1 MHPVS
6 SLPEFFYFPAHEAGL
21 IDSAGDGDAGEA
33 ERMGHLRVP
42 EARGVILESD
52 LILLLV
58 DAEFAQAVGIGKPA
72 ETLELLKAERRLEFI
87 GNFKK
92 RHASDYSNWGQL
104 LILRPRTNAGSSAG
118 GGAGAAAP
126 ALWAHHRSFVPLD
139 AI

>member
-1 MHPVS
+1 
-6 SLPEFFYFPAHEAGL
+6 
-21 IDSAGDGDAGEA
+21 
-33 ERMGHLRVP
+33 MGHLRVP

-104 LILRPRTNAGSSAG
+104 LILRPRRGAGSSAG
-118 GGAGAAAP
+118 GRAGASQNRKSRLAA
-126 ALWAHHRSFVPLD
+126 AF
-139 AI
+139 

>member
-1 MHPVS
+1 
-6 SLPEFFYFPAHEAGL
+6 
-21 IDSAGDGDAGEA
+21 
-33 ERMGHLRVP
+33 MGHLRVP

-72 ETLELLKAERRLEFI
+72 ETLELLKAERGLAFI

-92 RHASDYSNWGQL
+92 RHASDYSNRGQP

-118 GGAGAAAP
+118 GKAGVSQNRKWRVAAA
-126 ALWAHHRSFVPLD
+126 F
-139 AI
+139 